1 MKRFLTLLF
10 FSLPF
15 FAFSQQDAQF
25 SQYMFNQLYYNP
37 AVAGVDP
44 NQIEFLL
51 IHRSQWLGY
60 DGTFDNGGAPTT
72 QMASVNMPLSKYNLG
87 LGLHFVN
94 DQLGP
99 VTNQEVQLSLGYH
112 IDIKKGSISFGLRGG
127 MYNHSMDFDKYRPV
141 DNDDPLIS
149 QQGKQSQFT
158 GDFAAGIYY
167 KSNRDKYFLGVS
179 VNHLNKSEFNYGTD
193 ISYNILENH
202 YSVMGG
208 VNVDL
213 SRSVVLSPS
222 AILKTD
228 LNTYSIEASLISTF
242 NKKFYVGL
250 SMRELESAIILTG
263 IKLLPDKSLKLGY
276 AFDYTIEAKNAKET
290 TSHELMLTYRIPAI
304 QIFEPAIIRTPR
316 YRY

>member
-37 AVAGVDP
+37 AVVGVDP

-60 DGTFDNGGAPTT
+60 NGTFDNGGAPTT

-94 DQLGP
+94 DQLGS

-112 IDIKKGSISFGLRGG
+112 IDLKKGSISFGLRGG
-127 MYNHSMDFDKYRPV
+127 MYNQSMDFDKLRAV
-141 DNDDPLIS
+141 DPDDPQIPPI
-149 QQGKQSQFT
+149 GRQSQFT
-158 GDFAAGIYY
+158 GDFAGGIYY
-167 KSNRDKYFLGVS
+167 KSNRDKYFLGIS
-179 VNHLNKSEFNYGTD
+179 VNHLNNSEFNYGTD
-193 ISYNILENH
+193 FSYTVLENH

-213 SRSVVLSPS
+213 SRTVVLSPS